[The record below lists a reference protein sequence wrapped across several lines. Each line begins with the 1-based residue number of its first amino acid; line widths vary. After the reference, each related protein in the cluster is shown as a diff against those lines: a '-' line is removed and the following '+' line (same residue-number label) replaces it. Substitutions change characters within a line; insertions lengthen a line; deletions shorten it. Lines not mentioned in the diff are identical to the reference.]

1 MEKGTGA
8 QILSQ
13 GDNIASGV
21 VEIAERLVNLIV
33 SFTHTQNQV
42 GLRDHASLFTLGDH
56 IE

>member
-21 VEIAERLVNLIV
+21 VQIAERLVNLIV

-42 GLRDHASLFTLGDH
+42 GLRDHAGLFTLGNH